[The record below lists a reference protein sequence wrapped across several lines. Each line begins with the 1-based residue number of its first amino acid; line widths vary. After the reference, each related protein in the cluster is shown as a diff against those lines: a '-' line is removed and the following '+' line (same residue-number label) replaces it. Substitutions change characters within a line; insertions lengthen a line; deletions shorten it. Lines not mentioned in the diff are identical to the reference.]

1 MSRDADDVIEQIR
14 SKIARNRFELSQH
27 AVDQSIIRDVRVDE
41 LREAVAS
48 GTIIEDYPEDKYGP
62 SCLMLG
68 FTAAVGRCTCNA
80 AIRRALCS
88 RSLPCTSRNP
98 NGGCLTTVP
107 AGDNMNATWSDERLA
122 KQLVTYALELD
133 GQLVLVEHVPARV
146 NEETGERFFAPDTV
160 ERLQQIVREKRTPS
174 RVVATPVFDFAA

>member
-1 MSRDADDVIEQIR
+1 
-14 SKIARNRFELSQH
+14 
-27 AVDQSIIRDVRVDE
+27 
-41 LREAVAS
+41 
-48 GTIIEDYPEDKYGP
+48 
-62 SCLMLG
+62 
-68 FTAAVGRCTCNA
+68 
-80 AIRRALCS
+80 
-88 RSLPCTSRNP
+88 
-98 NGGCLTTVP
+98 
-107 AGDNMNATWSDERLA
+107 MNATWSDERLA